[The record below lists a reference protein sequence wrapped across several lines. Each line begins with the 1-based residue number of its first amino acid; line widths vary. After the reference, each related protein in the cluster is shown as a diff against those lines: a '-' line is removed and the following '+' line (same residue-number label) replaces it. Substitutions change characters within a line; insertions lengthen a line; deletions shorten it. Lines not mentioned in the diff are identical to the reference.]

1 MSDDMKVLIIEDDL
15 ILALSLKLM
24 LKKLNITN
32 VEKVHTGEDAVES
45 VNKCQPG
52 LMLVDIQ
59 LGAGIS
65 GIDAVEEIQETYNIP
80 ALFITGNSDSLNREL
95 ADRTNYIDYLV
106 KPITFKELQNAV
118 SKVGV

>member
-15 ILALSLKLM
+15 ILALSLELM

-65 GIDAVEEIQETYNIP
+65 GIDAVEEIQETYDIP
-80 ALFITGNSDSLNREL
+80 ALFITGNSDQLNRDL

>member
-1 MSDDMKVLIIEDDL
+1 MKVLIIEDDL
-15 ILALSLKLM
+15 ILALSLELM
-24 LKKLNITN
+24 LKKLNIGN

-45 VNKCQPG
+45 VNKCQPD

-65 GIDAVEEIQETYNIP
+65 GIDAVEEIQNNYDIP

>member
-15 ILALSLKLM
+15 ILALSLELM

-65 GIDAVEEIQETYNIP
+65 GIDAVEEIQETYDIP
-80 ALFITGNSDSLNREL
+80 ALYITGNSDSLNREL
-95 ADRTNYIDYLV
+95 ADRTNFIDYLV

>member
-1 MSDDMKVLIIEDDL
+1 MSDEMKVLIIEDDL
-15 ILALSLKLM
+15 ILALSLELM
-24 LKKLNITN
+24 LKKLNISN

-65 GIDAVEEIQETYNIP
+65 GIDAVEEIQGTYDIP

-95 ADRTNYIDYLV
+95 ADRTNYEDYLV

-118 SKVGV
+118 KKVVA

>member
-45 VNKCQPG
+45 VKKCQPG

-65 GIDAVEEIQETYNIP
+65 GIDAVEEIQEVYDIP
-80 ALFITGNSDSLNREL
+80 ALYITGNSDSLNREL
-95 ADRTNYIDYLV
+95 ADRTNFIDYLV

>member
-15 ILALSLKLM
+15 ILALSLELM

-65 GIDAVEEIQETYNIP
+65 GIDAVEEIQETYDIP
-80 ALFITGNSDSLNREL
+80 ALFITGNSDQLNREL